1 MHLGFAL
8 QPRNAFAKS
17 PTVSAHRLLQAF
29 IAIKDCPEPERQN
42 RPLPEA
48 NAHHPRMLENVSFFI
63 QRDRGAI
70 ELADDYRK
78 ISAWITE
85 DG

>member
-1 MHLGFAL
+1 
-8 QPRNAFAKS
+8 
-17 PTVSAHRLLQAF
+17 
-29 IAIKDCPEPERQN
+29 
-42 RPLPEA
+42 
-48 NAHHPRMLENVSFFI
+48 MLKNVSFFI